1 MNAVLVS
8 MAASGLALGP
18 PEPLLLVSS
27 AQQTPLMEPKST
39 SGFARIAAK
48 IPWTNQCLTSQCL
61 LGSLAADALC
71 EWADTLPPKHSVC
84 LLPSRFLGGG
94 LHEGLLDF
102 EDLAEVLPPHP
113 LVSLTLPAG
122 TLRRI
127 LSDAQGVAMQ
137 SCAAPYAAHSWQVSS
152 NVRLAWSCTG
162 NDAAELRWRSA
173 TNRSSFE
180 PLDDDVPIHVL
191 TLAPALP
198 LLLLEET
205 GGDRVAEAHHF
216 AVSAQHA
223 LADYLRSHSPLNAS
237 SAIEAVAPSASRI
250 SMQPPPMSAV
260 PSSACVPSSCA
271 ARTLAITRAAAALG
285 VSAYDAAHVHAVAAS
300 SAAAIAFIGALLLI
314 TTLVALCVW
323 MRPRRWL
330 SLDALPAGPLTPAT
344 GGKGTGGAA
353 AAAVAG
359 TDGLVPPP
367 VPQLVPPVGL
377 TTSPVSSPLL
387 SRRGNLALLRDPER
401 EPLRTGGLRVVS
413 YADLGV

>member
-1 MNAVLVS
+1 M
-8 MAASGLALGP
+8 
-18 PEPLLLVSS
+18 
-27 AQQTPLMEPKST
+27 
-39 SGFARIAAK
+39 
-48 IPWTNQCLTSQCL
+48 
-61 LGSLAADALC
+61 
-71 EWADTLPPKHSVC
+71 
-84 LLPSRFLGGG
+84 
-94 LHEGLLDF
+94 
-102 EDLAEVLPPHP
+102 LPPHP

-122 TLRRI
+122 MLRRV

-162 NDAAELRWRSA
+162 SDAAELRWRSA

-180 PLDDDVPIHVL
+180 PLHDAVPIHVL

-198 LLLLEET
+198 LLLLLEET

-223 LADYLRSHSPLNAS
+223 LADYLRAHSPLSAA

-250 SMQPPPMSAV
+250 SMQPPPLSAV

-271 ARTLAITRAAAALG
+271 ARTPAVTRAAAALG
-285 VSAYDAAHVHAVAAS
+285 MSAYDAAHVHAVAAS
-300 SAAAIAFIGALLLI
+300 SAAAIALLGALLLLAA
-314 TTLVALCVW
+314 LVALCVW

-330 SLDALPAGPLTPAT
+330 SLDALPASPLTPAT

-359 TDGLVPPP
+359 TAGLVPPL
-367 VPQLVPPVGL
+367 VDVPPVGL

-387 SRRGNLALLRDPER
+387 GRRGNLALLRDPER